1 MSKRLQHWRA
11 RLTQTRGFHP
21 VWIVF
26 AVGATAM
33 TAALILIPAELLTFS
48 SRHASTPHGTTQA
61 ASPAPAPAP
70 APALRSPIMP
80 AVFHPPAEAD
90 MPKGEFG
97 KMVQLGHDIFVDTQ
111 THARAYVGNGLNCAN
126 CHLDAGRKADSAPLW
141 GAYAMYPAY
150 REKNHKVNSYE
161 DRLRDCFRFSMNGK
175 APPPGSP
182 ELIALTSYSY
192 WLATGAPT
200 GVRLPGSGYPALDEP
215 PLAPDATRGAQVY
228 ASHCAVCHGAEGQG
242 MRVGKV
248 GDAQGYT
255 FPPLWGNDSFN
266 NGAGMNRLIMATR
279 FVKHNMPQGP
289 NFDAPQL
296 SDDDAYDVAAYMLS
310 KPRPEKA
317 NLEADF
323 PARWNKPVDSAF
335 PPYLLGAPAD
345 QHRFGP
351 LPPLV
356 AKQKEMME
364 QLKAGAAAERA
375 KAKAA
380 Q

>member
-11 RLTQTRGFHP
+11 HLTQTRGFHP

-33 TAALILIPAELLTFS
+33 TAALILIPAELLSFS
-48 SRHASTPHGTTQA
+48 SRHAGTPHGTTQA

-200 GVRLPGSGYPALDEP
+200 GARLPGSGYPALDEP

-228 ASHCAVCHGAEGQG
+228 ASHCAACHGAEGQG
-242 MRVGKV
+242 TRAG
-248 GDAQGYT
+248 ARYA
-255 FPPLWGNDSFN
+255 FPPLWGSDSFN
-266 NGAGMNRLIMATR
+266 GGAGMARVATAAG
-279 FVKHNMPQGP
+279 FIHANMPLGQGGT
-289 NFDAPQL
+289 L
-296 SDDDAYDVAAYMLS
+296 SVQEAWDVAQFVNS
-310 KPRPEKA
+310 HDR
-317 NLEADF
+317 
-323 PARWNKPVDSAF
+323 
-335 PPYLLGAPAD
+335 PAD
-345 QHRFGP
+345 PRTHS
-351 LPPLV
+351 
-356 AKQKEMME
+356 
-364 QLKAGAAAERA
+364 
-375 KAKAA
+375 
-380 Q
+380 